1 MKYKFIIMTK
11 RSEKIAGH
19 LDLDEIKK
27 LMKKYK
33 EGLSIKW
40 VF

>member
-27 LMKKYK
+27 LMKK
-33 EGLSIKW
+33 IQRIT
-40 VF
+40 